1 MPAAGPWDG
10 TIDLMIALRNVAI
23 VALLAAAVML
33 LPGGGR
39 ITEAVFEALSLG
51 FLTVIALAAYR
62 FLRAEE
68 LTLLGM
74 DDSRRAVFAGA
85 FGLLVLAI
93 AGTGTLWGS
102 GLTTLLW
109 ILMVGAAVV
118 AIWQVWAAEKAA

>member
-74 DDSRRAVFAGA
+74 DDSCSSWRSPAPAPCGDPDSRPCS
-85 FGLLVLAI
+85 
-93 AGTGTLWGS
+93 GS
-102 GLTTLLW
+102 
-109 ILMVGAAVV
+109 
-118 AIWQVWAAEKAA
+118 